1 MYRIQQKKLAKS
13 AKWIAAWC
21 FPVLFN
27 IAVAQSPDDSLQTV
41 SADTVRVVSRPPI
54 LAAFDLPTDISEI
67 AVSTAAGNTLSDI
80 LAYQKSIFIK
90 RYGGEEGTQSI
101 SMRGLDAAH
110 TLVTLDGIPLT
121 NPQLGSVNLGAYV
134 LDTDTEIDVY
144 RGGNAGLFGSGA
156 IGGVVNLR
164 PVLPDERFTR
174 IGAGTGAYGN
184 RFFNAALSLPIGGTL
199 HNFSFSDKFG
209 DNHYTFR
216 ANGQQYTRQNSDY
229 QKRQLNYL
237 GYWQVK
243 ASQNLNW
250 QVFVTDAVAGS
261 PRAFNDADYQG
272 RARIRN
278 RQGLGRI
285 KWEMDNGNGRRIST
299 QLYFKHDEMEYNDP
313 DVVINHE
320 PLRSTHINR
329 EAGNVFQYY
338 QKLND
343 RISLMSGLETA
354 FTEANSTELTD
365 SAERFRI
372 AGYGMMQYTVIL
384 GSAAVLQLQSIVRG
398 ESYSDFGSIFLP
410 KFGAKLQY
418 GIIGWYANWGK
429 NFRAPTFND
438 LYWQPGGNP
447 QLKPETSA
455 GWESGFSS
463 EFAAWGNWQWS
474 LGYYHT
480 TLDEMIRW
488 VPADNGI
495 WQPQNLDKVVSEG
508 IEAAAAASFFNR
520 NVQLGSNYK
529 YGLSTLKQSKVN
541 PALAGN
547 RLPYLPSTQW
557 RIFANMARG
566 EIVLSATWQF
576 SSFRYTSLANRP
588 EDILRSYQ
596 TVDVSLRAPI
606 HFSQTSAVLFG
617 TVENLFRE
625 SYQLIKGYPLPS
637 QTWKIGLQI
646 EIK

>member
-1 MYRIQQKKLAKS
+1 MYRNQQKNISKS

-21 FPVLFN
+21 LLGLYN

-41 SADTVRVVSRPPI
+41 SADTVRVFSRPPI
-54 LAAFDLPTDISEI
+54 LAAFDLPSDISEL
-67 AVSTAAGNTLSDI
+67 AVSTATGNTLSDI
-80 LAYQKSIFIK
+80 LARQKSIFIK

-121 NPQLGSVNLGAYV
+121 NPQLGSVNLGTYA
-134 LDTDTEIDVY
+134 LDTDTEIDIY

-164 PVLPDERFTR
+164 PILPDERFTR
-174 IGAGTGAYGN
+174 IAAGTGAFGN
-184 RFFNAALSLPIGGTL
+184 RFFNAVLAVPIGGTF
-199 HNFSFSDKFG
+199 HNISFSDKFG

-216 ANGQQYTRQNSDY
+216 ANGQQFTRQNSDY

-237 GYWQVK
+237 GYWRLNK
-243 ASQNLNW
+243 SQNLNW
-250 QVFVTDAVAGS
+250 QMFVTDANAGS
-261 PRAFNDADYQG
+261 PRAFNDAAYQG

-278 RQGLGRI
+278 RQWLGRI
-285 KWEMDNGNGRRIST
+285 KWEADNGNGRRLST
-299 QLYFKHDEMEYNDP
+299 QLYFKQDEMAYNDP

-320 PLRSTHINR
+320 PLHSTHINR

-343 RISLMSGLETA
+343 KISLMSGLEAA
-354 FTEANSTELTD
+354 FTRANSTELTGR
-365 SAERFRI
+365 AERFRI
-372 AGYGMMQYTVIL
+372 AGYGMVQYTVIV
-384 GSAAVLQLQSIVRG
+384 GSKTVWQMQSVLRG
-398 ESYSDFGSIFLP
+398 ENFSDFGSIFLP
-410 KFGAKLQY
+410 KFGTKLQY
-418 GIIGWYANWGK
+418 GTVGWYANLGK

-455 GWESGFSS
+455 GWESGLSG
-463 EFAAWGNWQWS
+463 EITAWGNWQWS

-480 TLDEMIRW
+480 NLDEMIRW
-488 VPADNGI
+488 VPGDNGI
-495 WQPQNLDKVVSEG
+495 WQPQNLDEVVSEG
-508 IEAAAAASFFNR
+508 IEASATADLFKR

-529 YGLSTLKQSKVN
+529 YGLSTLKQSKAN
-541 PALAGN
+541 PQLAGK

-557 RIFANMARG
+557 RIFANMVLKNI
-566 EIVLSATWQF
+566 ELSAIWQF

-596 TVDVSLRAPI
+596 TVDVNLRAPI
-606 HFSQTSAVLFG
+606 RFSQISAVLFG
-617 TVENLFRE
+617 TVENLFGQ
-625 SYQLIKGYPLPS
+625 SFQLIKGYPLPL

-646 EIK
+646 EIN